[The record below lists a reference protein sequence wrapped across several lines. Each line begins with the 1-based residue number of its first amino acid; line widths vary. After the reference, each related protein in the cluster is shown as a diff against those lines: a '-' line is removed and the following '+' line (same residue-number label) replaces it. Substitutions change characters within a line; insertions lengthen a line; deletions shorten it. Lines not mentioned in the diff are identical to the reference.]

1 LQRPVSGALA
11 AASMHDLPGHEIDDG
26 DDQHGNVRRPGK
38 RVKIFA
44 YEHITGGGFI
54 DSPLPRA
61 LRAEGELMLRSLV
74 GDLAALSGV
83 RVVTMLDHRV
93 DLSDLPAECYVVRD
107 AGEWRAVYAE
117 LVTTSDA
124 LWPVA
129 PETGGALARLS
140 STALGA
146 GRILL
151 GSRLEAVHLTAS
163 KRRTAQALAE
173 AHVAAV
179 PTFGLDDARATTRGA
194 WVVKPDDGCGC
205 QDTRLHHDLD
215 AAVLWIEAQ
224 PEPARYVAQP
234 YVLGEAASLCALARD
249 GSAWV
254 LSVNR
259 QRIAVR
265 DDSFVFLGS
274 VVNGLA
280 DDDGRLRRLVERV
293 VQVVPGLWGYFG
305 IDLVLGEHGPVVIEI
320 NPRLTTS
327 YAGLGAALEYNPAAL
342 VLGLLDRERPFA
354 LPPFRRKRIDVDV
367 TSLEGHA

>member
-1 LQRPVSGALA
+1 
-11 AASMHDLPGHEIDDG
+11 M
-26 DDQHGNVRRPGK
+26 
-38 RVKIFA
+38 KIFA

-61 LRAEGELMLRSLV
+61 LRGEGELMLRSLV
-74 GDLAALSGV
+74 GDLAALPGV

-107 AGEWRAVYAE
+107 AGEWRVVYAE
-117 LVTTSDA
+117 LIRTSDA

-129 PETGGALARLS
+129 PETGGALASLS
-140 STALGA
+140 SGALAA

-151 GSRLEAVHLTAS
+151 GSRPEAVHLTAS
-163 KRRTAQALAE
+163 KRRTAQVLTE

-179 PTFGLDDARATTRGA
+179 PTFGLEDARALTTHGA

-205 QDTRLHHDLD
+205 QDTRLYRNRD
-215 AAVLWIEAQ
+215 AALLWIGAQ

-234 YVLGEAASLCALARD
+234 YVPGEAGSLCALARD

-265 DDSFVFLGS
+265 NDSFVFLGS

-280 DDDGRLRRLVERV
+280 DDDGRLRELVERV
-293 VQVVPGLWGYFG
+293 AQVVPGLWGYFG
-305 IDLVLGEHGPVVIEI
+305 IDLVLGEQGPVVVEI

-327 YAGLGAALEYNPAAL
+327 YVGLGAALEYNPAAL